1 MKILAINP
9 GSTSTKIAVYDDKNE
24 IFTKTLR
31 HTVEEL
37 APYKNIIE
45 QFEFRKNIIV
55 EALKEQN
62 IDIEELGAVVGRGG
76 LLKPIPG
83 GVYRVSDELIKDL
96 KSLEYGEHASNLG
109 GILAH
114 AIANEL
120 KNEVPSFIVD
130 PVVVDELQELA
141 RISGHP
147 DAPRISIFHA
157 LNHKAVAHRY
167 ARSIGKKYEDLN
179 LIVAH
184 LGGGCS
190 VGAHAKGKVIDVN
203 NALNGDGPFSP
214 ERTGGLPVGAFAA
227 LCFSGKYTHAEVN
240 KIIAGKGGMVAYVGS
255 NDAYK
260 IELAAKAGDE
270 KAKLIL
276 EAMSYQISKE
286 IGAVSAVLCGK
297 VDQII
302 ITGGLAKS
310 DIMRDWMQERI
321 EFIAPITFY
330 PGEDEMQALAEGA
343 FYALNGEYEIRNY

>member
-141 RISGHP
+141 RDRKST
-147 DAPRISIFHA
+147 R
-157 LNHKAVAHRY
+157 LN
-167 ARSIGKKYEDLN
+167 SS
-179 LIVAH
+179 H
-184 LGGGCS
+184 L
-190 VGAHAKGKVIDVN
+190 
-203 NALNGDGPFSP
+203 
-214 ERTGGLPVGAFAA
+214 
-227 LCFSGKYTHAEVN
+227 
-240 KIIAGKGGMVAYVGS
+240 
-255 NDAYK
+255 
-260 IELAAKAGDE
+260 
-270 KAKLIL
+270 
-276 EAMSYQISKE
+276 
-286 IGAVSAVLCGK
+286 
-297 VDQII
+297 
-302 ITGGLAKS
+302 
-310 DIMRDWMQERI
+310 
-321 EFIAPITFY
+321 
-330 PGEDEMQALAEGA
+330 
-343 FYALNGEYEIRNY
+343 